1 MKIRKSREVI
11 KTLQK
16 KGFQLNPNKKHHKF
30 YYLTINGKKTDIY
43 TYFSHSIDD
52 LDNKLLSSIKSQ
64 LKFISHFEFENFL
77 DCPLTL
83 DMYLDILK
91 RDNFL

>member
-1 MKIRKSREVI
+1 MQLKLKINYILLSK
-11 KTLQK
+11 
-16 KGFQLNPNKKHHKF
+16 
-30 YYLTINGKKTDIY
+30 
-43 TYFSHSIDD
+43 
-52 LDNKLLSSIKSQ
+52 KLLSSIKSQ